1 MVYKTENQLNSKNY
15 YITNK
20 LNIMK
25 HRILSFIAG
34 ALVLAG
40 CDNNPKYRINGT
52 VKGLDTA
59 HLYLVAYAEK
69 NLDTLN
75 RTIVKNGKF
84 SLSGTTDKTQDAFIV
99 IKGQRGGFHI
109 ILENADFKANI
120 DIEKYEESK
129 ITGTPSQDLL
139 NRFNDLT
146 AQLRKKSEEMQ
157 PLYMQAVQ
165 DKNEEKIKSI
175 VKEFEDLAKEI
186 SEKRNELIKANPDNN
201 LSLKMFLQQISEN
214 DPEKNEEI
222 YAALSEDLKNSE
234 EGKKAK
240 TQLDRM
246 AVLKIGAV
254 APNFSLP
261 DPKGNLIDMHSI
273 KGKVKLL
280 DFWASWCG
288 PCRNEN
294 PNVVN
299 LYNKFHHKGFEILG
313 ISLDTKKENWEK
325 AIKDDKLTWHHV
337 SDLKGWENEAAQ
349 LYMVQG
355 IPATFLLDAD
365 NKIVAVNLRG
375 EELQKK
381 VAELLK

>member
-1 MVYKTENQLNSKNY
+1 MVYKTENQLNFKNY

-34 ALVLAG
+34 VLVLAG

-59 HLYLVAYAEK
+59 YLYLVTYAGK

-75 RTIVKNGKF
+75 QTIVKNGKF
-84 SLSGTTDKTQDAFIV
+84 SLSGTTEKKQDAFIM

-109 ILENADFKANI
+109 ILENADFDANI

-299 LYNKFHHKGFEILG
+299 LYNKFHRKGFEILG
-313 ISLDTKKENWEK
+313 ISLDTKKENWGK